1 MNVIANKALA
11 SACSVTLAVSL
22 VPVGAA
28 WAEGEAAVGS
38 DSQVAV
44 QQEDELAKIEQGSNL
59 GEPAPANASQ
69 DVAQPDAASAE
80 QAQVADA
87 FDDAEAQVESMPG
100 VSDEFISDVMAQSAE
115 SASEAM
121 GVLPVDARA
130 NSKSSIES
138 LAGETQYDTAAAEA
152 LAAYPSGC
160 STAVVA
166 SGESYVDALSATG
179 LAGALDCPIL
189 LTGRD
194 SLPDA
199 AADALSRLGVTR
211 VVVVGGKAVVG
222 AGAESAL
229 SAYGPVERLW
239 GDDQFDTQLAVYSYG
254 AARGLWG
261 ATAVV
266 ASGSDIAGRFADALS
281 ASPVAF
287 ALKAP
292 VFLVDDEG
300 NLPDKTKRVL
310 VSTND
315 ISQVLVAGGSTVVSN
330 VTEGFMQAVTLAGGG
345 ARNVS
350 RAAGETLYDTSFE
363 VARWAVENGIL
374 NWDNVAF
381 ATSIAPYDAL
391 AGSVLQ
397 GKRGGVLLVAGQ
409 GDVSAATK
417 AGQAGANA
425 KQLTFMGGSAVIKPN
440 ERVAICDALG
450 IVYLDLLHVAIGIS
464 LSGFANIEV
473 AANAPYQGY
482 SLSDIMGYMDPGN
495 WAYDD
500 SEYYQFAVLSDGYSG
515 MSAEALDAFISRMCR
530 ASERSYG
537 VVSNMR
543 GTGAAFVEAAK
554 TYNINEVYLV
564 CHAALE
570 SAWGCSKLAQGGVSG
585 YEGYLNFYGI
595 GAYDID
601 PNNGGAAL
609 AKKNDWSSPD
619 AAILGAAKW
628 ISQNYVHPTV
638 SSSRVSGA
646 QNTLWRMRWDVRRAI
661 AEGTAWHQ
669 YATAG
674 HWATSIAKLMSQFYD
689 YHGIKTQ
696 DTGLRY
702 EVPQFQ

>member
-1 MNVIANKALA
+1 MNVMANKALA
-11 SACSVTLAVSL
+11 SACSMTLAVSL
-22 VPVGAA
+22 IPVGSA
-28 WAEGEAAVGS
+28 WAEDETSVSSNAQAV
-38 DSQVAV
+38 V
-44 QQEDELAKIEQGSNL
+44 QQEDEFAKTEQDSNL
-59 GEPAPANASQ
+59 DESAPDGASR
-69 DVAQPDAASAE
+69 DAAFAGAASAE
-80 QAQVADA
+80 QTQAVDA
-87 FDDAEAQVESMPG
+87 SDCVETQVEAAPG
-100 VSDEFISDVMAQSAE
+100 VSDQFISDVMAQSAE

-121 GVLPVDARA
+121 GVLSANVRA
-130 NSKSSIES
+130 SSKPSIES

-199 AADALSRLGVTR
+199 TADALSRLGVTR
-211 VVVVGGKAVVG
+211 VVVVGGKAVLGTGVYEQLSG
-222 AGAESAL
+222 LGSA
-229 SAYGPVERLW
+229 ERLW
-239 GDDQFDTQLAVYSYG
+239 GEDQFDTQLAVYSYG

-287 ALKAP
+287 KLKAP
-292 VFLVDDEG
+292 VFLVDDAG
-300 NLPDKTKRVL
+300 DLPDKTKQVL
-310 VSTND
+310 MSAGS
-315 ISQVLVAGGSTVVSN
+315 ISQVLIAGGTTVVSN

-363 VARWAVENGIL
+363 VARWAVANDIL
-374 NWDNVAF
+374 NWDKVAF

-409 GDVSAATK
+409 GDVSAAAK
-417 AGQAGANA
+417 AGQAGANVQ
-425 KQLTFMGGSAVIKPN
+425 QLTFMGGSAVIKPN

-450 IVYLDLLHVAIGIS
+450 IVYLDLSHVATGIS

-482 SLSDIMGYMDPGN
+482 SLSDIVGYMDPSN

-500 SEYYQFAVLSDGYSG
+500 PEYYQFAVLSDGYSG

-601 PNNGGAAL
+601 PYNGGAAL

-638 SSSRVSGA
+638 PSSQVSGA

-674 HWATSIAKLMSQFYD
+674 HWATSIANLMSQFYVCQ
-689 YHGIKTQ
+689 GIKTQ

>member
-1 MNVIANKALA
+1 MVAWNRPVLRAVFAAALA
-11 SACSVTLAVSL
+11 GVTLLALPSVGFAVEEDQMISASDEEITAAIADGTIKSDPGLSSGTSALSACSVSDKAV
-22 VPVGAA
+22 
-28 WAEGEAAVGS
+28 
-38 DSQVAV
+38 
-44 QQEDELAKIEQGSNL
+44 KT
-59 GEPAPANASQ
+59 
-69 DVAQPDAASAE
+69 
-80 QAQVADA
+80 
-87 FDDAEAQVESMPG
+87 
-100 VSDEFISDVMAQSAE
+100 
-115 SASEAM
+115 
-121 GVLPVDARA
+121 
-130 NSKSSIES
+130 

-222 AGAESAL
+222 TGAESAL

-254 AARGLWG
+254 AERGLWG

-287 ALKAP
+287 KLKAP
-292 VFLVDDEG
+292 VFLVDDAG
-300 NLPDKTKRVL
+300 NLPDKTASVL
-310 VSTND
+310 LDSG
-315 ISQVLVAGGSTVVSN
+315 ISRAIVAGGNVVVSEY
-330 VTEGFMQAVTLAGGG
+330 TEGFMQAVTVRASG
-345 ARNVS
+345 ASDVVRCW
-350 RAAGETLYDTSFE
+350 GETGYDTSAE
-363 VARWAVENGIL
+363 LAKWAVGQGIL
-374 NWDNVAF
+374 TWENAAVSTD
-381 ATSIAPYDAL
+381 IAPYDAL

-417 AGQAGANA
+417 AGQAGANV

-450 IVYLDLLHVAIGIS
+450 IVYLDLLHVATGIS

-500 SEYYQFAVLSDGYSG
+500 PEYYQFAVLSDGYSG

>member
-1 MNVIANKALA
+1 MNVMANKALA
-11 SACSVTLAVSL
+11 SACSMTLAVSL
-22 VPVGAA
+22 IPVGSA
-28 WAEGEAAVGS
+28 WAEDETSVSSNAQAV
-38 DSQVAV
+38 V
-44 QQEDELAKIEQGSNL
+44 QQEGGFAQIDQDSNL
-59 GEPAPANASQ
+59 DESAPDGASR
-69 DVAQPDAASAE
+69 DAASAGAASAE
-80 QAQVADA
+80 QTQAVDA
-87 FDDAEAQVESMPG
+87 SDCVDTQVEAAPG
-100 VSDEFISDVMAQSAE
+100 VSDQFISDVMAQSAE

-121 GVLPVDARA
+121 GVLSANVRA
-130 NSKSSIES
+130 SSKSSIES

-199 AADALSRLGVTR
+199 TADALSRLGVTR

-222 AGAESAL
+222 TGVYEQLSDLGSA
-229 SAYGPVERLW
+229 ERLW
-239 GDDQFDTQLAVYSYG
+239 GEDQFDTQLAVYSYG

-287 ALKAP
+287 KLKAP
-292 VFLVDDEG
+292 VFLVDDAG
-300 NLPDKTKRVL
+300 DLPDKTKQVL
-310 VSTND
+310 MSAGS
-315 ISQVLVAGGSTVVSN
+315 ISQVLIAGGTTVVSN

-350 RAAGETLYDTSFE
+350 RAAGDTLYDTSFE
-363 VARWAVENGIL
+363 VARWAVANDIL

-417 AGQAGANA
+417 AGQAGANVQ
-425 KQLTFMGGSAVIKPN
+425 QLTFMGGSAVIKPN

-450 IVYLDLLHVAIGIS
+450 IVYLDLSYVATGIS

-482 SLSDIMGYMDPGN
+482 SLSDIVGYMDPSN

-500 SEYYQFAVLSDGYSG
+500 PEYYQFAVLSDGYSG

-601 PNNGGAAL
+601 PYNGGAAL
-609 AKKNDWSSPD
+609 AQKNDWSSPD

-638 SSSRVSGA
+638 PSSQVSGA

-661 AEGTAWHQ
+661 AEGAAWHQ

-674 HWATSIAKLMSQFYD
+674 HWATSIANLMSQFYVCQ
-689 YHGIKTQ
+689 GIKTQ

>member
-1 MNVIANKALA
+1 
-11 SACSVTLAVSL
+11 
-22 VPVGAA
+22 
-28 WAEGEAAVGS
+28 
-38 DSQVAV
+38 
-44 QQEDELAKIEQGSNL
+44 
-59 GEPAPANASQ
+59 
-69 DVAQPDAASAE
+69 
-80 QAQVADA
+80 
-87 FDDAEAQVESMPG
+87 
-100 VSDEFISDVMAQSAE
+100 
-115 SASEAM
+115 
-121 GVLPVDARA
+121 
-130 NSKSSIES
+130 
-138 LAGETQYDTAAAEA
+138 
-152 LAAYPSGC
+152 
-160 STAVVA
+160 
-166 SGESYVDALSATG
+166 
-179 LAGALDCPIL
+179 
-189 LTGRD
+189 
-194 SLPDA
+194 
-199 AADALSRLGVTR
+199 

-222 AGAESAL
+222 TGAESAL

-254 AARGLWG
+254 AERGLWG

-287 ALKAP
+287 KLKAP

-417 AGQAGANA
+417 AGQAGANV

-450 IVYLDLLHVAIGIS
+450 IVYLDLLHVATGIS

-500 SEYYQFAVLSDGYSG
+500 PEYYQFAVLSDGYSG

-570 SAWGCSKLAQGGVSG
+570 SAWGCSKLAQGSVSG

-619 AAILGAAKW
+619 VAILGAAKW
-628 ISQNYVHPTV
+628 ISQNYVHPSV
-638 SSSRVSGA
+638 SSSQVSGA

-661 AEGTAWHQ
+661 ADGTAWHQ

-674 HWATSIAKLMSQFYD
+674 HWATSIANLMSQFYD

>member
-1 MNVIANKALA
+1 MLNSLSAKEIVVVVWNRPVLRAVFAVALA
-11 SACSVTLAVSL
+11 GVALLALPSVGFAVEEDQMISASDEEITAAIADGTIKSDPGLSSGTSVL
-22 VPVGAA
+22 
-28 WAEGEAAVGS
+28 
-38 DSQVAV
+38 
-44 QQEDELAKIEQGSNL
+44 
-59 GEPAPANASQ
+59 
-69 DVAQPDAASAE
+69 SAR
-80 QAQVADA
+80 
-87 FDDAEAQVESMPG
+87 S
-100 VSDEFISDVMAQSAE
+100 VSDKAV
-115 SASEAM
+115 
-121 GVLPVDARA
+121 
-130 NSKSSIES
+130 KT

-199 AADALSRLGVTR
+199 TADALSRLGVTR

-222 AGAESAL
+222 TGVYEQLSDLGSA
-229 SAYGPVERLW
+229 ERLW
-239 GDDQFDTQLAVYSYG
+239 GEDQFDTQLAVYSYG

-266 ASGSDIAGRFADALS
+266 ASGSGIAGRFADALS

-287 ALKAP
+287 KLKAP
-292 VFLVDDEG
+292 VFLVDDAG
-300 NLPDKTKRVL
+300 DLPDKTKQVL
-310 VSTND
+310 MSAGS
-315 ISQVLVAGGSTVVSN
+315 ISQVLIAGGTTVVSN

-350 RAAGETLYDTSFE
+350 RAAGDTLYDTSFE
-363 VARWAVENGIL
+363 VARWAVANDIL

-417 AGQAGANA
+417 AGQAGANVQ
-425 KQLTFMGGSAVIKPN
+425 QLTFMGGSAVIKPN

-450 IVYLDLLHVAIGIS
+450 IVYLDLSYVATGIS

-482 SLSDIMGYMDPGN
+482 SLSDIVGYMDPSN

-500 SEYYQFAVLSDGYSG
+500 PEYYQFAVLSDGYSG

-570 SAWGCSKLAQGGVSG
+570 SAWGCSKLAQGSVSG

-601 PNNGGAAL
+601 PYNGGAAL
-609 AKKNDWSSPD
+609 AQKNDWSSPD

-638 SSSRVSGA
+638 PSSQVSGA

-661 AEGTAWHQ
+661 AEGAAWHQ

-674 HWATSIAKLMSQFYD
+674 HWATSIANLMSQFYVCQ
-689 YHGIKTQ
+689 GIKTQ

>member
-28 WAEGEAAVGS
+28 WAEDEAAVGS

-44 QQEDELAKIEQGSNL
+44 QQEDGLAQVEQCSSL

-121 GVLPVDARA
+121 GVLSVDARA

-138 LAGETQYDTAAAEA
+138 LAGETQYETAAAEA

-211 VVVVGGKAVVG
+211 VVVVGGKAVV
-222 AGAESAL
+222 
-229 SAYGPVERLW
+229 
-239 GDDQFDTQLAVYSYG
+239 
-254 AARGLWG
+254 
-261 ATAVV
+261 
-266 ASGSDIAGRFADALS
+266 ASGSGIAGRFADALS

-287 ALKAP
+287 KLKAP
-292 VFLVDDEG
+292 VFLVDDAG

-417 AGQAGANA
+417 AGQAGANV

-450 IVYLDLLHVAIGIS
+450 IVYLDLLHVATGIS

-482 SLSDIMGYMDPGN
+482 SLSDIMGYMDPSN

-500 SEYYQFAVLSDGYSG
+500 PEYYQFAVLSDGYSG

-702 EVPQFQ
+702 EVPRFQ